1 MTPRRMLAA
10 TAISIIAGCFAHS
23 ARAEI
28 QIAVAGPMTGVTAA
42 FGDQLRKGAQ
52 AAVADINAAGGLLGQ
67 KVVLEVADDACEPK
81 QAVAVA
87 NKLAANRV
95 SAVVGHYCSGSSI
108 PASDVYE
115 EAGILMIT
123 PGSTN
128 PALTEKGKWNVF
140 RVCGRDDQQGTI
152 GAEYFL
158 KNFSNKK
165 IAVLHDKSIGGKGL
179 ADEMRKRLNAGGI
192 KEAMYDGLNPGE
204 KDYTA
209 VVSRLKNA
217 GIEAVYY
224 GGYYTEL
231 ALLQRQSADLAYRPI
246 MMSGDST
253 MTGEYWQITGPS
265 GEGTLMTFSPDAR
278 KNPEAKDVLANLR
291 QQGIEPEGYV
301 LYAYA
306 AAQVWAEAV
315 KQANSLDARKLAE
328 QLKSQTT
335 PTVIGPVQFDA
346 KGDNKAPGFVVYRWH
361 NGSYDYAEN

>member
-1 MTPRRMLAA
+1 MTPCRLLVVTAMAA
-10 TAISIIAGCFAHS
+10 VVGCFAHPAS
-23 ARAEI
+23 AEI

-42 FGDQLRKGAQ
+42 FGDQLKKGAQ

-67 KVVLEVADDACEPK
+67 KVMLEVADDACEPK

-87 NKLAANRV
+87 NKLAASRV
-95 SAVVGHYCSGSSI
+95 SAVIGHYCSGSSI

-158 KNFSNKK
+158 KNFRDKK
-165 IAVLHDKSIGGKGL
+165 IAILHDKSIGGKGL
-179 ADEMRKRLNAGGI
+179 ADEMRKQLNAGGV
-192 KEAMYDGLNPGE
+192 KEALYEGLNPGE

-209 VVSRLKNA
+209 IVSRLKNA
-217 GIEAVYY
+217 GIEAIYY

-231 ALLQRQSADLAYRPI
+231 ALMQRQSADLAYRPI

-253 MTGEYWQITGPS
+253 MTGEYWQITGAS

-278 KNPEAKDVLANLR
+278 KNSDAKDVLARMR
-291 QQGIEPEGYV
+291 QQGVEPEGYV

-306 AAQVWAEAV
+306 ATQVWAEAV
-315 KQANSLDARKLAE
+315 KRAKTLDARKVAT
-328 QLKSQTT
+328 QLKTEAI
-335 PTVIGPVQFDA
+335 PTVLGAVEFDD
-346 KGDNKAPGFVVYRWH
+346 KGDNKAPGFVVYRWS
-361 NGSYDYAEN
+361 NGSYDYVDK